1 MNTLYKA
8 QKFTSF
14 QCDNSRVFYIE
25 FEHKTVKLSFCQLL
39 AFREQVKNI
48 DLDAHFSGKNKHG
61 IEILVLCNRSHILIF
76 GTLECIALK
85 ELMQGTFAML
95 ELNSLLTAT
104 A

>member
-1 MNTLYKA
+1 MNTLYTA
-8 QKFTSF
+8 QNFTSS
-14 QCDNSRVFYIE
+14 QCDTSRAFYID
-25 FEHKTVKLSFCQLL
+25 FEHKIVKLSFCQLL

-48 DLDAHFSGKNKHG
+48 NLDAHFSGKNKHG

-76 GTLECIALK
+76 DTFDCIALK